1 MANLDHRAYLVGLL
15 DQAAH
20 LYCKD
25 LAALGDEAAEGASPR
40 AAVDFT
46 HEVAVVNRRIAA
58 RLRGDDPGEWPF
70 QEWAVAPEELRSA
83 EAAEGEIRSSV
94 AELKEAMD
102 GMTDAQ
108 LIEKRDIAGKETTPF
123 EQIVF
128 AGFHMSYHM
137 GQLNYIQQLGGDMAV
152 HWD

>member
-1 MANLDHRAYLVGLL
+1 MANLDHRGYLVGLL

-25 LAALGDEAAEGASPR
+25 LAALGEAAAKGESSR

-70 QEWAVAPEELRSA
+70 AEWAVAPGHLRTA

-94 AELKEAMD
+94 AELKEALD

-108 LIEKRDIAGKETTPF
+108 LVEKRDIAGKETTPF
-123 EQIVF
+123 EQTVF
-128 AGFHMSYHM
+128 AAFHMSYHM